1 MVLLSVQ
8 PLQQRLIA
16 TGDHASKEIHKV
28 MAHALTQHFSATSSI
43 VPVLVSSTTKPK
55 KEIFKVQLLDDDAIV
70 DSQTA
75 AEANVDHKDEPETP
89 VEVESGFSF
98 MSDEAE
104 EENKNGPLPSNPTR
118 GRRGKKLLDIPDVAP
133 RQARKSARGR
143 VPNRKFVDE
152 EAKKTEAPQVP
163 VDSEIPVGSKTKK
176 GRKATQDYADA
187 TVELAQAPV
196 VKHDRRKYLEKADSQ
211 PLEEPKSVT
220 GTTF

>member
-1 MVLLSVQ
+1 M
-8 PLQQRLIA
+8 
-16 TGDHASKEIHKV
+16 E
-28 MAHALTQHFSATSSI
+28 
-43 VPVLVSSTTKPK
+43 
-55 KEIFKVQLLDDDAIV
+55 DDAIV
-70 DSQTA
+70 DSQTE

-89 VEVESGFSF
+89 VEEESGSSF

-152 EAKKTEAPQVP
+152 EAKKTEASQVP
-163 VDSEIPVGSKTKK
+163 VDSIKSEIPVGSKTKK
-176 GRKATQDYADA
+176 GRKATHDYADA

-196 VKHDRRKYLEKADSQ
+196 VKHDRRKYLEKTDSQ